1 MEAGMRLRLFALAAI
16 VAGLAALA
24 VGAPTFAG
32 SNGSGEATACVFTTQ
47 LRAENEVP
55 TSNSNAFGYSQIK
68 VRNDGTIEY
77 KTLIVNP
84 ENETFVAGH
93 IHLAPAGSPGP
104 IVQSLFFPGPNSD
117 SVIMDSGAVS
127 NPALGEAICA
137 DPSAYYVNYHTT
149 EHPTGAVRGQLG

>member
-1 MEAGMRLRLFALAAI
+1 MRLRLFALVAI
-16 VAGLAALA
+16 VAGLAALV
-24 VGAPTFAG
+24 VGAPAVAG
-32 SNGSGEATACVFTTQ
+32 PNGSDEATACVFTTQ

-84 ENETFVAGH
+84 ENETFFAGH
-93 IHLAPAGSPGP
+93 IHLAPAGSPGAV
-104 IVQSLFFPGPNSD
+104 VQSLLFPGPNSD
-117 SVIMDSGAVS
+117 REIMDSGEVS

-149 EHPTGAVRGQLG
+149 AHPTGAVRGQLG

>member
-1 MEAGMRLRLFALAAI
+1 MRSRLFALVAI

-24 VGAPTFAG
+24 VGAPAVAG
-32 SNGSGEATACVFTTQ
+32 PNGSDVATACVFTTQ

-68 VRNDGTIEY
+68 VRNDGTIEH

-84 ENETFVAGH
+84 DNETFLAGH

-104 IVQSLFFPGPNSD
+104 IVQSLFFPGPNND
-117 SVIMDSGAVS
+117 REIMDSGEVA
-127 NPALGEAICA
+127 NPALAEAICA
-137 DPSAYYVNYHTT
+137 NPSAYYVNYHTT
-149 EHPTGAVRGQLG
+149 ARPTGAVRGQLG

>member
-1 MEAGMRLRLFALAAI
+1 MRSRLFALVVI

-24 VGAPTFAG
+24 VGAPAVAG
-32 SNGSGEATACVFTTQ
+32 PDGSDQATACVFTTQ
-47 LRAENEVP
+47 LRAGNEVP

-84 ENETFVAGH
+84 ENETFFAGH
-93 IHLAPAGSPGP
+93 IHLAPAGSPGS

-117 SVIMDSGAVS
+117 REIMDSGQVS
-127 NPALGEAICA
+127 NSALGEAICA
-137 DPSAYYVNYHTT
+137 NPSAYYVNYHSTA
-149 EHPTGAVRGQLG
+149 HPTGAVRGQLG

>member
-1 MEAGMRLRLFALAAI
+1 MRSRLFALVAI
-16 VAGLAALA
+16 VAGLAALT
-24 VGAPTFAG
+24 VGAPVAAG
-32 SNGSGEATACVFTTQ
+32 SNGSDEATACVFTTQ

-55 TSNSNAFGYSQIK
+55 TSNSTAFGYSQIK

-84 ENETFVAGH
+84 ENETFFAGH
-93 IHLAPAGSPGP
+93 IHVAPAGSPGP

-117 SVIMDSGAVS
+117 RLIMDSGSVS

-137 DPSAYYVNYHTT
+137 NPSAYYVNYHTT
-149 EHPTGAVRGQLG
+149 AHQSGAVRGQLG

>member
-1 MEAGMRLRLFALAAI
+1 MRSRLFLLVAI
-16 VAGLAALA
+16 AAGLAALA
-24 VGAPTFAG
+24 VGAPAVAG
-32 SNGSGEATACVFTTQ
+32 LHGSGEATACVFTTQ

-84 ENETFVAGH
+84 EHETFVAGH

-104 IVQSLFFPGPNSD
+104 IVQSLFFPGPNGD
-117 SVIMDSGAVS
+117 RVIMDSGAVS

-137 DPSAYYVNYHTT
+137 NPSAYYVNYHTT
-149 EHPTGAVRGQLG
+149 AHQAGAMRGQLG

>member
-1 MEAGMRLRLFALAAI
+1 MRSRLFALAVI
-16 VAGLAALA
+16 VTGLAALA
-24 VGAPTFAG
+24 VGAAAVAG
-32 SNGSGEATACVFTTQ
+32 QNGSGEATACVFTTQ

-55 TSNSNAFGYSQIK
+55 TSNSNAFGHSQIK

-84 ENETFVAGH
+84 DNETFLAGH
-93 IHLAPAGSPGP
+93 IHLAPVGSPGP
-104 IVQSLFFPGPNSD
+104 IVQSLFFAGPNND
-117 SVIMDSGAVS
+117 REIMDSGEVS

-149 EHPTGAVRGQLG
+149 AHPTGAARGQLG

>member
-1 MEAGMRLRLFALAAI
+1 MRLRLFALAAI

-84 ENETFVAGH
+84 ENETFFAGH

-104 IVQSLFFPGPNSD
+104 IEQSLLFPGPNSD
-117 SVIMDSGAVS
+117 RVITDSGAVS

>member
-1 MEAGMRLRLFALAAI
+1 MHSRLFTLAAI

-24 VGAPTFAG
+24 VGAPAFAG

-104 IVQSLFFPGPNSD
+104 IVQSLLFPGPNSD